1 MICIIPAAAHGST
14 GGAGTAHAPDL
25 PCWRGAA
32 VTPCSAV
39 LKVHVFP
46 WGVRLSLDLTF
57 QPCNGVLHVP
67 WSPYNTLVKCVTDA
81 DVVEPHVV
89 VTDHLLLIGPLTRAQ
104 DHLRVRLVFT
114 ELLEKVSFYKHT
126 MFVGADHRACQVT
139 VNVCIQPAGWVPSLR
154 VNTVA
159 MRCNTLWHGNVRGHV
174 NITLLLTEGTFGVDS
189 VTYVCMPSHPA
200 DVWKLTAS
208 GPGHAWELK
217 PSHRGQRA
225 KTIYV
230 TRTSL
235 QEHIAA
241 GLGVPTRNESAVAV
255 CESIMRRYEPPAQPG
270 AIVFRSSK
278 PFGRKPSQRIYQR
291 ARNAR
296 GSVVALHNREN
307 DLEHGQ
313 ENDLEH
319 GPEEELE
326 HGPEEELEHGPDEE
340 LEHRQEEEL
349 ERAPEVEQLEHDLT
363 DGWKH
368 ARDNG
373 ALKRVGE
380 RGLERGLHLERESE
394 TDLAHASELAFDNEC
409 GGNRTMRWDRV
420 FRDLTRWAN
429 AQSQRGKV

>member
-1 MICIIPAAAHGST
+1 MICIIPAASHGST
-14 GGAGTAHAPDL
+14 AGAGTAYAPDL
-25 PCWRGAA
+25 ARGRGAA
-32 VTPCSAV
+32 VTPRSAV

-57 QPCNGVLHVP
+57 RPCNGVLHVP

-81 DVVEPHVV
+81 DVVDPQVV
-89 VTDHLLLIGPLTRAQ
+89 VTDHLLLIGPLARAQ

-159 MRCNTLWHGNVRGHV
+159 MPCNTLWHGNVYGHV
-174 NITLLLTEGTFGVDS
+174 NVTLQLTEGTFGVDS

-217 PSHRGQRA
+217 PSHRGQSA
-225 KTIYV
+225 KTMYV

-296 GSVVALHNREN
+296 VSAVALHN
-307 DLEHGQ
+307 L

-319 GPEEELE
+319 GPEEEELE
-326 HGPEEELEHGPDEE
+326 YGPEEELEHE
-340 LEHRQEEEL
+340 
-349 ERAPEVEQLEHDLT
+349 LT
-363 DGWKH
+363 DGLKH
-368 ARDNG
+368 ARVNG
-373 ALKRVGE
+373 ATKRE
-380 RGLERGLHLERESE
+380 LQCGLERGSE
-394 TDLAHASELAFDNEC
+394 TDLAHAPELAIDNEC